1 MSPNLNRTTSS
12 ESHTR
17 RRRHAAPGNPN
28 WVRRAGIVG
37 GVVSALALSGAA
49 APAMADHRNTP
60 PAPADTTTT
69 AEQTPA
75 LSTSASAA
83 QAAAALDQTV
93 VQLKLQAA
101 EDTATA
107 DAKKTAAAT
116 KRAELKKAAAAKEAA
131 AAKAADER
139 EAASQA
145 ASRSSE
151 RAKLS
156 VTSSGDSSG
165 SSSSSSSSSKTTS
178 TASTASG
185 SIASVISFLQ
195 AQVGKAYV
203 MGGTGPSSY
212 DCSGLTQAA
221 FKTIGVDL
229 PRTSQEQ
236 SNTGT
241 PVSISSLQVGD
252 LVFWG
257 GQGSAYHVGVYIGGD
272 QYLDAANPE
281 TGIGVHDM
289 SWSTPDFATR
299 VA

>member
-1 MSPNLNRTTSS
+1 MSPNLNRTTTSA
-12 ESHTR
+12 SHIR

-49 APAMADHRNTP
+49 APAMAEHRSTP

-101 EDTATA
+101 EVTATA
-107 DAKKTAAAT
+107 EAKKAAAAT
-116 KRAELKKAAAAKEAA
+116 KKAELKKAADAEEAA
-131 AAKAADER
+131 A
-139 EAASQA
+139 EAAAERQAATQA

-151 RAKLS
+151 RTKLS
-156 VTSSGDSSG
+156 VTSSGA
-165 SSSSSSSSSKTTS
+165 SSSSSSTKAST

-185 SIASVISFLQ
+185 SIASVISFLR

-221 FKTIGVDL
+221 FRTIGVDL

-241 PVSISSLQVGD
+241 PVSIGSLQVGD

>member
-1 MSPNLNRTTSS
+1 MSPNLNRTTKS
-12 ESHTR
+12 ESHIR

-49 APAMADHRNTP
+49 APAMADHSNHT
-60 PAPADTTTT
+60 PAPVGTATT

-75 LSTSASAA
+75 LSTTASAA
-83 QAAAALDQTV
+83 QAAAAIDQTV

-101 EDTATA
+101 EDAA
-107 DAKKTAAAT
+107 AAAARKAAAAT
-116 KRAELKKAAAAKEAA
+116 KRAELKKAADAKAA

-139 EAASQA
+139 EAATQA

-151 RAKLS
+151 RTKLS
-156 VTSSGDSSG
+156 V
-165 SSSSSSSSSKTTS
+165 SSSSSSSSSKVSS
-178 TASTASG
+178 TASKASG

-212 DCSGLTQAA
+212 DCSGLVQAA
-221 FKTIGVDL
+221 FRTIGVDL

-272 QYLDAANPE
+272 QYLDAANPS

-289 SWSTPDFATR
+289 SWSMPDFATR
-299 VA
+299 VV

>member
-12 ESHTR
+12 ESHIR

-49 APAMADHRNTP
+49 APAMAEHRNTP

-69 AEQTPA
+69 AEQIPA

-93 VQLKLQAA
+93 VQLKLRDA

-107 DAKKTAAAT
+107 DAKKVAAAT
-116 KRAELKKAAAAKEAA
+116 KKAELKKAADAEEA
-131 AAKAADER
+131 AAKAADAR

-156 VTSSGDSSG
+156 VTSSD
-165 SSSSSSSSSKTTS
+165 SSSSSSSSSKVS
-178 TASTASG
+178 SAASTASG

-257 GQGSAYHVGVYIGGD
+257 GQGSAYHVGVYIGND

>member
-1 MSPNLNRTTSS
+1 MSPNLNRTTTS
-12 ESHTR
+12 ESHTS

-49 APAMADHRNTP
+49 APAMADHKNSS
-60 PAPADTTTT
+60 PAPAETATT

-83 QAAAALDQTV
+83 QAAAAIDQTV

-101 EDTATA
+101 EDSA
-107 DAKKTAAAT
+107 TAAA
-116 KRAELKKAAAAKEAA
+116 KKAAAETKQAA
-131 AAKAADER
+131 EQKAADAKAAADAAAER

-151 RAKLS
+151 RATLS
-156 VTSSGDSSG
+156 TSSSGDSS
-165 SSSSSSSSSKTTS
+165 SSKVS
-178 TASTASG
+178 SAASKASG

-195 AQVGKAYV
+195 AQVGKPYV
-203 MGGTGPSSY
+203 YGASGPSSY

-221 FKTIGVDL
+221 FATIGVDL
-229 PRTSQEQ
+229 PRTSEEQ

-257 GQGSAYHVGVYIGGD
+257 GQGSAYHVGVYIGGG
-272 QYLDAANPE
+272 QYLDAANPS

>member
-1 MSPNLNRTTSS
+1 MSPNLIRTTKS
-12 ESHTR
+12 ESHIR

-49 APAMADHRNTP
+49 APAMADHSNHP
-60 PAPADTTTT
+60 SAPVGTATT

-75 LSTSASAA
+75 LSTTASAA
-83 QAAAALDQTV
+83 QAAAAIDQTV
-93 VQLKLQAA
+93 VQLKLGAA
-101 EDTATA
+101 EDAA
-107 DAKKTAAAT
+107 AAAAKKAAAAT
-116 KRAELKKAAAAKEAA
+116 KQAELKKAADAKAA

-151 RAKLS
+151 RTKLS
-156 VTSSGDSSG
+156 V
-165 SSSSSSSSSKTTS
+165 SSSSSSSSSKVS
-178 TASTASG
+178 SAASKASG
-185 SIASVISFLQ
+185 SMASVISFLQ

-212 DCSGLTQAA
+212 DCSGLVQAA
-221 FKTIGVDL
+221 FKTIGVEL

-272 QYLDAANPE
+272 QYLDAANPS

-289 SWSTPDFATR
+289 SWSMPDFATR

>member
-1 MSPNLNRTTSS
+1 MSPNLNRTTKS
-12 ESHTR
+12 ESHTG

-28 WVRRAGIVG
+28 WARRAGIVG
-37 GVVSALALSGAA
+37 GVISALALSGAA
-49 APAMADHRNTP
+49 APAMADHVTGS
-60 PAPADTTTT
+60 PAPVETATT

-93 VQLKLQAA
+93 VQLKLDAA
-101 EDTATA
+101 EDRATA
-107 DAKKTAAAT
+107 VA
-116 KRAELKKAAAAKEAA
+116 KKAAAETRKAEQKKAADAKAA

-139 EAASQA
+139 AAASQA
-145 ASRSSE
+145 ASRSSD

-156 VTSSGDSSG
+156 V
-165 SSSSSSSSSKTTS
+165 SSSSSSTSSASSSSPT
-178 TASTASG
+178 TASG
-185 SIASVISFLQ
+185 SIASVISFLK
-195 AQVGKAYV
+195 AQIGKPYV
-203 MGGTGPSSY
+203 MGGSGPSSY

-257 GQGSAYHVGVYIGGD
+257 GQGGAYHVGVYIGGN
-272 QYLDAANPE
+272 QYLDAANPS
-281 TGIGVHDM
+281 TGIGIHDM

>member
-1 MSPNLNRTTSS
+1 MSPNLIRTTKS
-12 ESHTR
+12 ESHIR

-49 APAMADHRNTP
+49 APAMADHSNHT
-60 PAPADTTTT
+60 PAPVGTATT

-75 LSTSASAA
+75 LSTTASAA
-83 QAAAALDQTV
+83 QAAAAIDQTV
-93 VQLKLQAA
+93 VQLKLGAA
-101 EDTATA
+101 EDAA
-107 DAKKTAAAT
+107 AAAAKKAAAAT
-116 KRAELKKAAAAKEAA
+116 KQAELKKAADAKAA

-151 RAKLS
+151 RTKLS
-156 VTSSGDSSG
+156 VSS
-165 SSSSSSSSSKTTS
+165 SSSSSSSSSKVS
-178 TASTASG
+178 SAASKASG
-185 SIASVISFLQ
+185 SMASVISFLQ

-212 DCSGLTQAA
+212 DCSGLVQAA
-221 FKTIGVDL
+221 FKTIGVEL

-241 PVSISSLQVGD
+241 PVSLSSLQVGD

-272 QYLDAANPE
+272 QYLDAANPS

-289 SWSTPDFATR
+289 SWSMPDFATR

>member
-1 MSPNLNRTTSS
+1 MSPNLIRTTKS
-12 ESHTR
+12 ESHIR

-49 APAMADHRNTP
+49 APAMADHSNHT
-60 PAPADTTTT
+60 PAPVGTATT

-75 LSTSASAA
+75 LSTTASAA
-83 QAAAALDQTV
+83 QAAAAIDQTV

-101 EDTATA
+101 EDSAA
-107 DAKKTAAAT
+107 AAAKKVAAAT
-116 KRAELKKAAAAKEAA
+116 KQAELKKAADAKAA

-151 RAKLS
+151 RTKLS
-156 VTSSGDSSG
+156 VSSSSSSSG
-165 SSSSSSSSSKTTS
+165 SSSSKVSSAASK
-178 TASTASG
+178 ASG

-195 AQVGKAYV
+195 AQVGKPYV

-212 DCSGLTQAA
+212 DCSGLVQAA
-221 FKTIGVDL
+221 FKTIGVEL

-236 SNTGT
+236 SNSGT

-289 SWSTPDFATR
+289 SWSMPDFATR

>member
-1 MSPNLNRTTSS
+1 MNRTTRS
-12 ESHTR
+12 ESHIR

-49 APAMADHRNTP
+49 APAMAEHRNTP

-75 LSTSASAA
+75 LSTTASAA

-93 VQLKLQAA
+93 VQLKLRAA
-101 EDTATA
+101 EDSATA
-107 DAKKTAAAT
+107 EARKTAAAA
-116 KRAELKKAAAAKEAA
+116 KRAEVKKAAAAEAA

-145 ASRSSE
+145 ASRFSE
-151 RAKLS
+151 RTKLS
-156 VTSSGDSSG
+156 VTSSSD
-165 SSSSSSSSSKTTS
+165 SSSSSSSKATS
-178 TASTASG
+178 AASQASG

>member
-1 MSPNLNRTTSS
+1 MSPNLNRTTKS
-12 ESHTR
+12 ESHIR

-49 APAMADHRNTP
+49 APAMADHSNHT
-60 PAPADTTTT
+60 PAPVGTATT

-75 LSTSASAA
+75 LSTTASAA
-83 QAAAALDQTV
+83 QAAAAIDQTV

-101 EDTATA
+101 EDAA
-107 DAKKTAAAT
+107 AAAAKKAAAAT
-116 KRAELKKAAAAKEAA
+116 KRAELKKAADAKAA

-139 EAASQA
+139 EAATQA

-151 RAKLS
+151 RTKLS
-156 VTSSGDSSG
+156 V
-165 SSSSSSSSSKTTS
+165 SSSSSSSSSKVSS
-178 TASTASG
+178 TASKASG

-203 MGGTGPSSY
+203 YGASGPSSY

-221 FKTIGVDL
+221 FATIGIDL

-272 QYLDAANPE
+272 QYLDAANPS

-289 SWSTPDFATR
+289 SWSMPDFATR
-299 VA
+299 VV